1 MTIHHIEAAV
11 TAMKTRFKTAP
22 VPERIRLAK
31 CLLAFERYLAK
42 ANPTHDLLGRF
53 AASETGKAE
62 TALSTLPEAAQY
74 YQDHLAG
81 VWRLTI
87 QRKAG
92 TFDVKVNFNENQDH
106 AYTKTNKDTGTREFD
121 AVRAEFMPKMLD
133 TISAPDVILQNG
145 NRDLFIEKQ
154 MNGVHYAVVLE
165 WKDSAK
171 EYRFRSAHCWDKM
184 EYDRNKKNY
193 TKPAVRGRKVGQKK
207 APERLSKSSGADST
221 FTHLRDTFEKSQ
233 TPPTCQSALVQLNE
247 LGGELAETS
256 SCYPKVSIDGFTD
269 FVKPIDWQTIALEP
283 FNKANSHHDGLGR
296 FAASETGK
304 AETALSTLPEAAQY
318 YQDHLAGVWRL
329 TIQRKAG
336 TFDVK
341 VNFNENQDHAYTKT
355 NKDTGTRE
363 FDAVRAEFMPKMLD
377 TISAPDVIL
386 QNGNRDLFIEKQMN
400 GVHYAVVLEWKDSA
414 KEYRFRSAHCW
425 DKEEYESNL
434 KNYLRPAPH
443 GKKTTQKKAPE
454 RLSKSSGADSTFTHL
469 RDSTALLQS
478 PPKHNCTSDASLV
491 NSLEPGG
498 ELAET
503 SSCYPK
509 VSIDGFTDFVK
520 AIDWQTIA
528 LEPLHKANSHHDGL
542 GRFASGL
549 LGQETNLPSSESIS
563 TLQEAT
569 HYYQNHIAGIWQV
582 TIQRKAGNFSA
593 KLNLNDNKDH
603 AYTKTNEATGLREFD
618 VKRARLMQHLFNAIT
633 KPDVIL
639 QNGSRDLFI
648 EKQID
653 GLHYAVVLEWKE
665 SANEYRFRSAHP
677 WSKEEFNNNLK
688 TYNRPLTRG
697 KKTDKNIS
705 PKRLSKSLG
714 ETTTFSH
721 LRDSTALLQSPP
733 KHNCTSDA
741 SLVNSLEPGDAPVLS
756 GIGWRFAFTDS
767 IDRFT
772 DFVKPIDWQTIALE
786 PIHKA
791 NSHHDGL
798 GRFAKNNDNHPYL
811 PKSDDINT
819 LQEAKAY
826 FSNHIT
832 GYWRITIHRK
842 SGCFSAIINFNENQ
856 NHAYTKADKT
866 TGKRNFDQQRARLM
880 QHLIET
886 ISKPDIILENGNRD
900 VYIEKQKTDSYYAV
914 VLEWRND
921 AKEYRFRSAHC
932 WDKKEYDRNVQTY
945 RRPKARGSKLEKN
958 KAPERLKKS
967 FGASTAFTRLRDMIE
982 ELQPSP
988 DCRSVVG
995 QLNESGWELA
1005 ETSSCSPTISIDGFT
1020 DFVKPIDWQ
1029 TIALEPF
1036 NKANSHHDGLGRFAA
1051 SEGTSVRLSPNGKPS
1066 NLTAEQWA
1074 MVRTPEFKRWFGDWD
1089 LAAAK
1094 PIREAYNFDQAR
1106 NAVKQFQ
1113 NKPLENTQ
1121 TGMIVTLSRNNLD
1134 KMLSSKAVG
1143 KSESAAG
1150 HSLAVANVD
1159 DLFRRSVLGW
1169 SKPDRDGNTNITAIH
1184 RFFAPLNVYDH
1195 VRLVK
1200 MTVKEFASDNQGNK
1214 VYSVESIEFDE
1225 LTPAAQWVDA
1235 TIREDNLDPIS
1246 IRSAEAVI
1254 SLAKRVQ
1261 DFKGDSSKDVDENG
1275 EPLASKLAYYLAGGE
1290 NNTITTT
1297 PTTKEHPFHKAHN
1310 HDTPH
1315 DIFEAHENPF
1325 IRGLV
1330 EDYYESGMLRVSA
1343 LRVALNQWLAGQ
1355 RQQLDKAGLSVPE
1368 ELLYASVWHD
1378 AEAGRVTDYLAG
1390 IHPEAFTVKD
1400 LSLLTR
1406 LLVRNYLP
1414 SDVLIDE
1421 ALTQS
1426 AQSLMMG
1433 AVQAHWQASHEES
1446 ISLAQ
1451 VAALRATLPTTLEA
1465 VVQALRLAP
1474 VAKACLDYGAVRA
1487 AENIVALSRE
1497 ARASIQQVLMAH
1509 ALKKQSGDH
1518 TATPQYLE
1526 QRLGDTFANLNRD
1539 WRRIALTETG
1549 EMSLQGF
1556 VAAQALGTK
1565 LKRIE
1570 QYRGACGFCKKVD
1583 GMVMEV
1589 VDPELPV
1596 KDGRTQIW
1604 VGKTNIDRAS
1614 SARKRTEAGLVARA
1628 EHELWWLAAG
1638 VIHPHCRGLWV
1649 RVE

>member
-62 TALSTLPEAAQY
+62 TALSTLPEAVQY

-256 SCYPKVSIDGFTD
+256 SCYPK
-269 FVKPIDWQTIALEP
+269 A
-283 FNKANSHHDGLGR
+283 
-296 FAASETGK
+296 
-304 AETALSTLPEAAQY
+304 
-318 YQDHLAGVWRL
+318 
-329 TIQRKAG
+329 
-336 TFDVK
+336 
-341 VNFNENQDHAYTKT
+341 
-355 NKDTGTRE
+355 
-363 FDAVRAEFMPKMLD
+363 
-377 TISAPDVIL
+377 
-386 QNGNRDLFIEKQMN
+386 
-400 GVHYAVVLEWKDSA
+400 
-414 KEYRFRSAHCW
+414 
-425 DKEEYESNL
+425 
-434 KNYLRPAPH
+434 
-443 GKKTTQKKAPE
+443 
-454 RLSKSSGADSTFTHL
+454 
-469 RDSTALLQS
+469 
-478 PPKHNCTSDASLV
+478 
-491 NSLEPGG
+491 
-498 ELAET
+498 
-503 SSCYPK
+503 
-509 VSIDGFTDFVK
+509 SIDGFTDFVK

-528 LEPLHKANSHHDGL
+528 LEPFNKANSHHDEH

-772 DFVKPIDWQTIALE
+772 DFVKAIDWQTITLE
-786 PIHKA
+786 PLQKA

-826 FSNHIT
+826 FSNHIA
-832 GYWRITIHRK
+832 GHWRITIHRK

-1005 ETSSCSPTISIDGFT
+1005 ETSSCYPKASIDEFQ
-1020 DFVKPIDWQ
+1020 DFVKAIDWQ
-1029 TIALEPF
+1029 TITLEPF
-1036 NKANSHHDGLGRFAA
+1036 HKANSHHDKSGRFAA
-1051 SEGTSVRLSPNGKPS
+1051 SDGEPARLAPNGKPS
-1066 NLTAEQWA
+1066 NLTAVQWEQ
-1074 MVRTPEFKRWFGDWD
+1074 VRTTEFKRWFGDWD

-1094 PIREAYNFDQAR
+1094 PIREAYNFNQAR

-1169 SKPDRDGNTNITAIH
+1169 SKPDRAGNTNITAIH

-1195 VRLVK
+1195 ARLVK

-1275 EPLASKLAYYLAGGE
+1275 EPLASKLAYYLAGADNPDTDE
-1290 NNTITTT
+1290 Y
-1297 PTTKEHPFHKAHN
+1297 PFHKAHN

-1390 IHPEAFTVKD
+1390 IHPDAFTVKD

-1649 RVE
+1649 RVQ

>member
-62 TALSTLPEAAQY
+62 TALSTLPEAVQY

-256 SCYPKVSIDGFTD
+256 SCYPK
-269 FVKPIDWQTIALEP
+269 A
-283 FNKANSHHDGLGR
+283 
-296 FAASETGK
+296 
-304 AETALSTLPEAAQY
+304 
-318 YQDHLAGVWRL
+318 
-329 TIQRKAG
+329 
-336 TFDVK
+336 
-341 VNFNENQDHAYTKT
+341 
-355 NKDTGTRE
+355 
-363 FDAVRAEFMPKMLD
+363 
-377 TISAPDVIL
+377 
-386 QNGNRDLFIEKQMN
+386 
-400 GVHYAVVLEWKDSA
+400 
-414 KEYRFRSAHCW
+414 
-425 DKEEYESNL
+425 
-434 KNYLRPAPH
+434 
-443 GKKTTQKKAPE
+443 
-454 RLSKSSGADSTFTHL
+454 
-469 RDSTALLQS
+469 
-478 PPKHNCTSDASLV
+478 
-491 NSLEPGG
+491 
-498 ELAET
+498 
-503 SSCYPK
+503 
-509 VSIDGFTDFVK
+509 SIDGFTDFVK

-528 LEPLHKANSHHDGL
+528 LEPFNKANSHHDEH

-772 DFVKPIDWQTIALE
+772 DFVKAIDWQTITLE
-786 PIHKA
+786 PLQKA

-826 FSNHIT
+826 FSNHIA
-832 GYWRITIHRK
+832 GHWRITIHRK

-1005 ETSSCSPTISIDGFT
+1005 ETSSCYPKASIDEFQ
-1020 DFVKPIDWQ
+1020 DFVKAIDWQ
-1029 TIALEPF
+1029 TITLEPF
-1036 NKANSHHDGLGRFAA
+1036 HKANSHHDKSGRFAA
-1051 SEGTSVRLSPNGKPS
+1051 SDGEPARLAPNGKPS
-1066 NLTAEQWA
+1066 NLTAVQWEQ
-1074 MVRTPEFKRWFGDWD
+1074 VRTTEFKRWFGDWD

-1094 PIREAYNFDQAR
+1094 PIREAYNFNQAR

-1169 SKPDRDGNTNITAIH
+1169 SKPDRAGNTNITAIH

-1195 VRLVK
+1195 ARLVK

-1275 EPLASKLAYYLAGGE
+1275 EPLASKLAYYLAGADNPDTDE
-1290 NNTITTT
+1290 Y
-1297 PTTKEHPFHKAHN
+1297 PFHKAHN

-1390 IHPEAFTVKD
+1390 IHPDAFTVKD

-1628 EHELWWLAAG
+1628 EYELWWLAAG